1 MAQLNFDA
9 TQVEPT
15 QAYELLPAGTYPAF
29 ITESDFMPTKNG
41 SGSYLKLKFQII
53 EGEYTGRVLFTNL
66 NLDNPNKTAVE
77 IAQRDLSAICHAV
90 GVLQASDS
98 QQLHDRPMMIKVGI
112 QPAKNGYE
120 ASNQIKGYEAYN
132 QESKTPPAAQTA
144 PASSGNTPPWKK

>member
-15 QAYELLPAGTYPAF
+15 QAFELLPAGTYAAF
-29 ITESDFMPTKNG
+29 ITESDFTPTKNG

-53 EGEYTGRVLFTNL
+53 EGDHTGRVLFTNL

-98 QQLHDRPMMIKVGI
+98 QQLHDRPMMIKIGI
-112 QPAKNGYE
+112 QPARNGYE
-120 ASNQIKGYEAYN
+120 ASNQIKGYEAYG
-132 QESKTPPAAQTA
+132 SPTPA
-144 PASSGNTPPWKK
+144 PAEEKPAQGAVTPPWKK

>member
-1 MAQLNFDA
+1 MALLNFDA

-15 QAYELLPAGTYPAF
+15 QAFEPLPAGTYAAF
-29 ITESDFMPTKNG
+29 ITESDFTPTKNG
-41 SGSYLKLKFQII
+41 LGSYLKLKFQII

-112 QPAKNGYE
+112 QPARDGHE
-120 ASNQIKGYEAYN
+120 ASNSIKGYEAYG
-132 QESKTPPAAQTA
+132 QTVKTPPAAA
-144 PASSGNTPPWKK
+144 PAAASNTPPWKK

>member
-1 MAQLNFDA
+1 MALLNFDA

-15 QAYELLPAGTYPAF
+15 QAFEPLPAGTYAAF
-29 ITESDFMPTKNG
+29 ITESDFTPTKNG
-41 SGSYLKLKFQII
+41 LGSYLKLKFQII

-90 GVLQASDS
+90 GVLAPNDS

-112 QPAKNGYE
+112 QPAKDGYE
-120 ASNQIKGYEAYN
+120 ASNAIKGYEAYG
-132 QESKTPPAAQTA
+132 QTVKAPPVQQAA
-144 PASSGNTPPWKK
+144 PAGAVVPPWQK